1 MLAFPALTLLW
12 ATADSL
18 MPLLYGP
25 MWVDTVPILVSLS
38 FVGFL
43 RVVNNPNSLVT
54 QARGRVMS
62 EAVCQAIFM
71 VMMVAF
77 VFAGTFFGVQG
88 VVLGMGIASLFF
100 LVIMTWLA
108 LSIAGVS
115 FLRWLGSLRTSFLS
129 TVAMGLAMLGF
140 KAILPDYTPPVLQLL
155 VVSLFGIVVYAIFL
169 RQLLTSQE
177 RQLLERFMPVLPVR
191 LRGIFMQCIGSPSPS
206 FK

>member
-1 MLAFPALTLLW
+1 
-12 ATADSL
+12 
-18 MPLLYGP
+18 
-25 MWVDTVPILVSLS
+25 VSLS
-38 FVGFL
+38 FVGYL
-43 RVVNNPNSLVT
+43 RIVNNPNSLVT

-62 EAVCQAIFM
+62 EAVCQVIFI
-71 VMMVAF
+71 VMMVLF
-77 VFAGTFFGVQG
+77 VFVGTFFGVQA
-88 VVLGMGIASLFF
+88 VILGMGLASL
-100 LVIMTWLA
+100 LSLIMMTWLA

-115 FLRWLGSLRTSFLS
+115 FPRWLRSLRTSFLS